1 MPNFPG
7 SENALPGA
15 YSQVDTFSSGLSISS
30 GVRSAVLIG
39 EGARRE
45 TIVSSANG
53 NGNDGFDPTYS
64 GINGADGRHFLL
76 SFAPLIE
83 NRSKLYKNGV
93 LLSGVEE
100 VISGTS
106 FSNYD
111 YKIDP
116 QNGQIELKPASL
128 VDQGGKYYKSSA
140 SNTGTGIVNN
150 LSLVDLNSPKE
161 TWTIRVSSVTRDGY
175 GNPISG
181 QAKFVAI
188 GSVSGSPL
196 DGYGN
201 TVFWKSDGTVV
212 SNGILSFS
220 ITEGSTTFR
229 EGDRFTVEVSG
240 GSLLAGDSLTASY
253 IYESDINDPE
263 FFTSLESLTQK
274 HGSPSIDNN
283 LSLGSQLT
291 FANGT
296 PGVWALQAAPPI
308 PRRVSYVLDS
318 STTGEADP
326 EDLTFPLPLGV
337 TPDLDMN
344 INFFVTSP
352 VTGVESQIIPNK
364 VEFYNTDITNDPAG
378 EFIQS
383 SSYAYSY
390 TVIIDEDTATVKKG
404 SDGYT
409 APTSSTQAIFSS
421 NDVSFG
427 IEDISGTR
435 SVYIYNATNPDNNGI
450 FDIVSVASGILVI
463 ERVSGAFVEESG
475 LQFEVVDST
484 DSVAKI
490 LLTEDLAFAL
500 PLGTQIR
507 ATVIDTKDADFFDA
521 GWVAAYEA
529 LERLDVDIVVP
540 LPKQTIS
547 SIFQNGMSH
556 VRYMSNIKNRKERV
570 LFIGAVQGLT
580 PANVIGTEP
589 AAVEDLGILEG
600 IQGDDVSEVLDGN
613 IEDLADYGVSNSYGG
628 TYRVVYFYPD
638 QIVVQVGGSQIKI
651 DGFYQAAA
659 AAGYLCGVPNVALP
673 LTRKNL
679 TGFTILRDKLFRP
692 VILEQLTAAG
702 ITVLQP
708 VLGGGK
714 VVKGQTTTTSGYV
727 EEQEI
732 SIIFIRDRIS
742 KQLRAGFDSFVGGTD
757 SDILKGALE
766 VRGRSVM
773 NGFITQGLITAW
785 KDLKIERDT
794 VDPTQWNITVKC
806 QPVYPVNYIFIRVG
820 IGLLE

>member
-30 GVRSAVLIG
+30 GVRSAVIMG

-64 GINGADGRHFLL
+64 GSNGSDGRHFLL
-76 SFAPLIE
+76 TYAPVIE
-83 NRSKLYKNGV
+83 NRSKIYKNGI

-100 VISGTS
+100 VISGT

-111 YKIDP
+111 YRIDP
-116 QNGQIELKPASL
+116 QTGQIELRPASL
-128 VDQGGKYYKSSA
+128 VDQGGRYYKASA
-140 SNTGTGIVNN
+140 SNTGTGTIGD
-150 LSLVDLNSPKE
+150 LSLVDPNAPEES
-161 TWTIRVSSVTRDGY
+161 WTIRVSSVTRDGY
-175 GNPISG
+175 GNPVSG
-181 QAKFVAI
+181 QAKFVAV
-188 GSVSGSPL
+188 GSVSGSLL

-220 ITEGSTTFR
+220 ISEGSTTFR
-229 EGDRFTVEVSG
+229 EGDRFTIEVSG
-240 GSLLAGDSLTASY
+240 GALLAGESLTASY

-263 FFTSLESLTQK
+263 FFTDLETLTQK

-283 LSLGSQLT
+283 LSLGSQLS

-296 PGVWALQAAPPI
+296 PGVWALQAAPSI
-308 PRRVSYVLDS
+308 PRRESYIL
-318 STTGEADP
+318 TTSASGEADP

-337 TPDLDMN
+337 IPDADMN

-364 VEFYNTDITNDPAG
+364 VEFYNSDITGDPAG
-378 EFIQS
+378 EFIQNPA
-383 SSYAYSY
+383 YVYSY

-404 SDGYT
+404 SDGYV
-409 APTSSTQAIFSS
+409 APISSTQAIFSS
-421 NDVSFG
+421 DDVSFG
-427 IEDISGTR
+427 IEDINGTR
-435 SVYIYNATNPDNNGI
+435 SVYIYNATNPDNNGV
-450 FDIVSVASGILVI
+450 FDIVSVASGILTI
-463 ERVSGAFVEESG
+463 ERVSGTFVEESD

-490 LLTEDLAFAL
+490 LLTEDLANNL

-521 GWVAAYEA
+521 GWIAAYEA
-529 LERLDVDIVVP
+529 LEALDIDIVVP

-547 SIFQNGMSH
+547 SIFQNGASH
-556 VRYMSNIKNRKERV
+556 VRFMSNIKNRKERV
-570 LFIGAVQGLT
+570 LFIGAISGLT

-589 AAVEDLGILEG
+589 AAVEDIGILEG
-600 IQGDDVSEVLDGN
+600 IQGDDVSEILDGN

-638 QIVVQVGGSQIKI
+638 QIVVQVGGSQVKI

-692 VILEQLTAAG
+692 AVLEQLTAAG

-714 VVKGQTTTTSGYV
+714 VIKGQTTTTSGYV

-742 KQLRAGFDSFVGGTD
+742 KQLRAGFDSFVGGAD

-766 VRGRSVM
+766 VRGRSIM
-773 NGFITQGLITAW
+773 NGFITQNLITSW

-806 QPVYPVNYIFIRVG
+806 QPVYPVNYIFIRVAV
-820 IGLLE
+820 GLLE